1 MNNIKTF
8 FFAFYQLNKREFWF
22 LVFINIVMGIVINLY
37 PFHAFVKAGII
48 IVMAGYIFNFMRSAS
63 VMPSV
68 SSDFDRYSWKYFQ
81 GLPLNKQELLI
92 ALVLS
97 DLFVLFPS
105 LVWLM
110 SFFKQMA
117 DVFTTSPESW
127 KISLPIK
134 IFLGLIPFLLCIS
147 LSAMKNLIT
156 FPRKQYSKIDPKIA
170 FFVFIKRA
178 AIWATSLLYLWMV
191 FDYGSDFVNWAF
203 FKPAAQWLYKNFPPI
218 HSWYII
224 PFLCMAVVVQFFQTL
239 KIWQDEKRS
248 YTKINWQPKRDFSI
262 IGLCLV
268 LFWVP
273 IKVSDF
279 GTPDIYQKSALV
291 NAVYKGDL
299 KKADALLSKGED
311 INKANEF
318 GFNPLMVAAR
328 EGDFYSFRW
337 LIKRGA
343 KIQGLTKVPKDKG
356 QTGLTIFLAA
366 VKGGN
371 HELVEYLLKEG
382 FSPNEMNKETK
393 AWAIHYANRTCN
405 PKIIDLLIES
415 KADLKVVNA
424 QQQTALHAA
433 ASQGCFPSVALLL
446 DAGIDP
452 NLKDNE
458 NKLAKDYVNLNRNSR
473 QKELAFYLEK
483 KTRAPA
489 GN

>member
-8 FFAFYQLNKREFWF
+8 FFAFYQLNKRDFWF
-22 LVFINIVMGIVINLY
+22 LIALNIVMGIVINLY

-48 IVMAGYIFNFMRSAS
+48 IVMAGLIFNFMRSAS

-97 DLFVLFPS
+97 DLFVMFPS

-117 DVFTTSPESW
+117 DLFIGTPESW
-127 KISLPIK
+127 KISLPVK

-147 LSAMKNLIT
+147 LSSMKNLIT
-156 FPRKQYSKIDPKIA
+156 FPRKQYSKVDPKIA

-178 AIWATSLLYLWMV
+178 AIWATSLLYFWMFV
-191 FDYGSDFVNWAF
+191 DYGSDYVNWAAF
-203 FKPAAQWLYKNFPPI
+203 RPAAQWIYKNFPPI

-224 PFLCMAVVVQFFQTL
+224 PVLCAAVVFQFFQTL

-248 YTKINWQPKRDFSI
+248 YIKIDWQPKRDFSI
-262 IGLCLV
+262 IGLFLV

-273 IKVSDF
+273 VKLSDF

-291 NAVYKGDL
+291 NAIYKGDL
-299 KKADALLSKGED
+299 KKADVLLGKGED

-318 GFNPLMVAAR
+318 GFSPLMVAAR

-343 KIQGLTKVPKDKG
+343 KIQGLTKSKDRD
-356 QTGLTIFLAA
+356 QSGLTIFLAA

-371 HELVEYLLKEG
+371 HEMVEYLLKKG
-382 FSPNEMNKETK
+382 IDPNEMNKETK
-393 AWAIHYANRTCN
+393 SWAIHYATRRCK
-405 PKIIDLLIES
+405 PKIVDLLIES
-415 KADLKVVNA
+415 KANLKVVNA
-424 QQQTALHAA
+424 IKQTALHTA
-433 ASQGCFPSVALLL
+433 ASEGCFPSVALLL
-446 DAGIDP
+446 DAGADP
-452 NLKDNE
+452 KIQDGKK
-458 NKLAKDYVNLNRNSR
+458 KLAKDYVNSDRTSQR
-473 QKELAFYLEK
+473 DLAFYLEK
-483 KTRAPA
+483 RTRAPA
-489 GN
+489 SK